1 MTARRRRL
9 YLVLGALIL
18 VAIGLV
24 AWVLLHRKPTVAAA
38 PHAIPVTVAMAATQH
53 IPLTQTELGSALAWT
68 SVTILAQASG
78 KLIRVNFAEGT
89 DVKAGQLLAEVDS
102 APYRAAL
109 LQAEGTL
116 RRDRAALA
124 GARRDL
130 VRFQRLLAQNA
141 IARQIAEDQAALVA
155 QEEGTVQFDEGV
167 VAAARINLAYCR
179 ITSPIS
185 GRAGVRL
192 VDPGNLV
199 SASGSVASTPN
210 TSSPTSNAAPSGS
223 AVGTAAST
231 ASGSATGG
239 ASTGVSGSG
248 IVVINQMQP
257 IAVTFTVPQ
266 GEFHELSDLS
276 NGFTRP
282 LLVQAYGQDTG
293 ELLDSGEVVI
303 ADNRVDAA
311 TGTVQLKA
319 RFPNPRRRLWPG
331 QFVNVRLTR
340 QVLQNATVIPSA
352 AVNRGPNGLFA
363 FVVGPN
369 NHVVLRPVALVA
381 TQGPVA
387 ILKSGVR
394 PGERVVTDGQM
405 TLKNGSLIR
414 VTQVVPIASAAP

>member
-1 MTARRRRL
+1 M
-9 YLVLGALIL
+9 L
-18 VAIGLV
+18 VAVGLV
-24 AWVLLHRKPTVAAA
+24 AWVLLHRKPAAAAA
-38 PHAIPVTVAMAATQH
+38 PPPIPVTAAKAVAQDMPITV
-53 IPLTQTELGSALAWT
+53 TELGSALAWT

-89 DVKAGQLLAEVDS
+89 DVKAGQLLAEVDP

-130 VRFQRLLAQNA
+130 TRFQRLLAQNA

-199 SASGSVASTPN
+199 SASGSLASTPN
-210 TSSPTSNAAPSGS
+210 TSSPTSSAAPSGS

-266 GEFHELSDLS
+266 GECHELSDLS

-340 QVLQNATVIPSA
+340 QILQNATVIPSA

-363 FVVGPN
+363 FVIGPN
-369 NHVVLRPVALVA
+369 NHVVLRPIALIA
-381 TQGPVA
+381 TQGAVA

-394 PGERVVTDGQM
+394 PGELVVTDGQM

-414 VTQVVPIASAAP
+414 VSQVVPIASAAP